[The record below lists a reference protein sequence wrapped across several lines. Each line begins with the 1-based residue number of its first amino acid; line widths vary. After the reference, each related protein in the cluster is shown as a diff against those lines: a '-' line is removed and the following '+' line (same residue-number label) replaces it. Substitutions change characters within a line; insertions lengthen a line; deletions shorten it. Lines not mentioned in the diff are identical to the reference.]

1 MADGDGPF
9 EPLSVKCSQ
18 THWWQCAGF
27 TANMLVKD
35 TLYLIRTIFVCLR
48 KVEKS
53 IPTHLQGDIGR
64 PRTILKLRNRSRN
77 VQRHLGSA
85 GEEVRRRIWLS
96 FWGGEESHAWFPHP
110 LFQEDVRDFKDA
122 KWLLAGF
129 HPTSTSDKQPS
140 GKVRVSYSHY
150 FCNYI
155 LIRTILVIISL
166 FALFCYWKGN
176 NFLFAL
182 FRVNQHFKKSY
193 TEYKRLNIV
202 QSSKKLCDFLKEYDL
217 DYRKEKEPTVAE
229 KLLKEAE
236 TYLNKHQHVF
246 ATKDLTKS
254 KSK

>member
-1 MADGDGPF
+1 M
-9 EPLSVKCSQ
+9 
-18 THWWQCAGF
+18 
-27 TANMLVKD
+27 
-35 TLYLIRTIFVCLR
+35 
-48 KVEKS
+48 
-53 IPTHLQGDIGR
+53 
-64 PRTILKLRNRSRN
+64 
-77 VQRHLGSA
+77 
-85 GEEVRRRIWLS
+85 
-96 FWGGEESHAWFPHP
+96 
-110 LFQEDVRDFKDA
+110 
-122 KWLLAGF
+122 
-129 HPTSTSDKQPS
+129 
-140 GKVRVSYSHY
+140 
-150 FCNYI
+150 
-155 LIRTILVIISL
+155 VIISLFALFCYWKGNNFL

-254 KSK
+254 KSE

>member
-1 MADGDGPF
+1 MVIT
-9 EPLSVKCSQ
+9 S
-18 THWWQCAGF
+18 
-27 TANMLVKD
+27 
-35 TLYLIRTIFVCLR
+35 
-48 KVEKS
+48 
-53 IPTHLQGDIGR
+53 
-64 PRTILKLRNRSRN
+64 
-77 VQRHLGSA
+77 
-85 GEEVRRRIWLS
+85 
-96 FWGGEESHAWFPHP
+96 
-110 LFQEDVRDFKDA
+110 LFA
-122 KWLLAGF
+122 L
-129 HPTSTSDKQPS
+129 
-140 GKVRVSYSHY
+140 
-150 FCNYI
+150 FCYWKGNNF
-155 LIRTILVIISL
+155 L